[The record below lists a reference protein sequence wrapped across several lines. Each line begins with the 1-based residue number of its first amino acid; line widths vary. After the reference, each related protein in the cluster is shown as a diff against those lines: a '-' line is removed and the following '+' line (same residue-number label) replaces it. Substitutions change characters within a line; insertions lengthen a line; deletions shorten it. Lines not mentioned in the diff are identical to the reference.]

1 MPLESCHFYAEVNS
15 VTNEIAVRAIG
26 SEEDLAAVM
35 VCAICKSKKFRDVF
49 KLTQRVLIAEG
60 INLQVSRAKYP
71 YYPIFLPIISV
82 IFAK

>member
-1 MPLESCHFYAEVNS
+1 MPLQSCHFYAEVDS

-60 INLQVSRAKYP
+60 INLQVSRYEGK
-71 YYPIFLPIISV
+71 S
-82 IFAK
+82 KN

>member
-1 MPLESCHFYAEVNS
+1 MPLQSCHFYAEVNS

-60 INLQVSRAKYP
+60 INLQVSRYEGK
-71 YYPIFLPIISV
+71 S
-82 IFAK
+82 KN

>member
-1 MPLESCHFYAEVNS
+1 MPLQSSHFYAEVNS

-49 KLTQRVLIAEG
+49 KLTQRLLVEEG
-60 INLQVSRAKYP
+60 IHFEQSLFDK
-71 YYPIFLPIISV
+71 
-82 IFAK
+82 K

>member
-60 INLQVSRAKYP
+60 INLQVSRYEGK
-71 YYPIFLPIISV
+71 S
-82 IFAK
+82 KN

>member
-1 MPLESCHFYAEVNS
+1 MPLQSCHFYAEVNS

-60 INLQVSRAKYP
+60 INLQVSRYEGKC
-71 YYPIFLPIISV
+71 
-82 IFAK
+82 KN

>member
-60 INLQVSRAKYP
+60 INLQVSRYEGK
-71 YYPIFLPIISV
+71 
-82 IFAK
+82 K

>member
-60 INLQVSRAKYP
+60 INLQVSRFEDKC
-71 YYPIFLPIISV
+71 
-82 IFAK
+82 KN